1 MPSGFSRTVIGVA
14 LEYLA
19 VGVILF
25 QKSAFVVELYLVYP
39 ESIFGRRL

>member
-1 MPSGFSRTVIGVA
+1 MPSGFSHTVVGVA

-25 QKSAFVVELYLVYP
+25 RKFAFVVELYLIYP
-39 ESIFGRRL
+39 ESVFGKQL